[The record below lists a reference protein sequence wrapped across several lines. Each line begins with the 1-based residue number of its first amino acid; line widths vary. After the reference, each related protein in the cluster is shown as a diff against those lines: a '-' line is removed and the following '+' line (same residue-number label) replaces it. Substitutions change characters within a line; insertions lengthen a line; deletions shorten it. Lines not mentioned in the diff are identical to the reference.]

1 MVGASNHQ
9 IYCAKYAA
17 QTRERGRRKG
27 GEQKQAVHIQPGVSP
42 QPPPPQTLSQ
52 GRRKGD
58 HRQAG
63 EGRGRGGGGRFNAS
77 GKGKQIESKHTSR
90 QLGRLG
96 LVGVGYGGSTSTHGW
111 SVGGCREIRQWEWGR
126 MKQSCPGGRS

>member
-1 MVGASNHQ
+1 MQKWLEHQ
-9 IYCAKYAA
+9 IIKSIAPNTQPKPG
-17 QTRERGRRKG
+17 ERGRRKG

-42 QPPPPQTLSQ
+42 QPPPPPQTLSQ

-58 HRQAG
+58 RRQAG

-77 GKGKQIESKHTSR
+77 GKGEQIESKHTSR

-96 LVGVGYGGSTSTHGW
+96 LGGGVRRFYFYSWVVGRRLPRDKTVGMG
-111 SVGGCREIRQWEWGR
+111 
-126 MKQSCPGGRS
+126 